1 MEGTSLP
8 PQPSTPKTLPVET
21 GDIGSISSMTLSEPS
36 SPQITQEGN
45 GPKQRS
51 TTTVNSYELPLQKL
65 TFSETPSDTNMIEG
79 AQLLYGQVASYK
91 PRPREDSAAQATPSR
106 RNAIVRLT
114 PLPLFE
120 SPQNEHEEI
129 YNGVA
134 YWYQNFRLQIWSP
147 VASMVGIHW
156 EKAEELGWQ
165 MGREEI
171 IQRSNRLMAF
181 RPAFRGKSL

>member
-1 MEGTSLP
+1 MISVEIYKILSNISPIIVSINNYYLYQRQYRIVYFSLNDSTAQAVPGVMEGTSLP

-134 YWYQNFRLQIWSP
+134 YWYQ
-147 VASMVGIHW
+147 
-156 EKAEELGWQ
+156 K
-165 MGREEI
+165 
-171 IQRSNRLMAF
+171 
-181 RPAFRGKSL
+181 

>member
-1 MEGTSLP
+1 
-8 PQPSTPKTLPVET
+8 
-21 GDIGSISSMTLSEPS
+21 
-36 SPQITQEGN
+36 
-45 GPKQRS
+45 
-51 TTTVNSYELPLQKL
+51 
-65 TFSETPSDTNMIEG
+65 MIEG

-147 VASMVGIHW
+147 VASM
-156 EKAEELGWQ
+156 AEELGWQ